1 MRNIIYCLFALIFL
15 NNLGAT
21 NIDESNFLD
30 FLTDKEFLSAE
41 FLQTTFKDG
50 QNRQIKGEIK
60 ANRKGMFKVVYQ
72 EPLNEIISS
81 DGIQLYRLDKEIE
94 QLDISQIDT
103 TLSESPIGIFSS
115 NKEELEDIYEVTQC
129 SNDREQIIC
138 VLNPKYEESF
148 LKEVTIQL
156 TNNELSSLTYVD
168 TFEQIVVIDFTETSW
183 DEIPNNIFSLEIP
196 EGIDVVNH

>member
-94 QLDISQIDT
+94 QLDVSQIDT

>member
-1 MRNIIYCLFALIFL
+1 MRNIIYYLFALIFL

-115 NKEELEDIYEVTQC
+115 KKK
-129 SNDREQIIC
+129 S
-138 VLNPKYEESF
+138 
-148 LKEVTIQL
+148 
-156 TNNELSSLTYVD
+156 
-168 TFEQIVVIDFTETSW
+168 
-183 DEIPNNIFSLEIP
+183 
-196 EGIDVVNH
+196 

>member
-50 QNRQIKGEIK
+50 QNRQIEGEIK

-115 NKEELEDIYEVTQC
+115 KKEELEELFEVTECTISKRQVVC
-129 SNDREQIIC
+129 TIE
-138 VLNPKYEESF
+138 PKAEESF
-148 LKEVTIQL
+148 LKQVTLQL
-156 TNNELSSLTYVD
+156 NDDELRLLSYVD
-168 TFEQIVVIDFTETSW
+168 TFEQKVILDFTYISW
-183 DEIPNNIFSLEIP
+183 DEMPDSEFLLEIP
-196 EGIDVVNH
+196 EGIDVVKH

>member
-1 MRNIIYCLFALIFL
+1 MRNIIYCLFTLIFL

-41 FLQTTFKDG
+41 FSQTTFKDG
-50 QNRQIKGEIK
+50 QKRQIKGEIK

-94 QLDISQIDT
+94 QLDVSQIDA

-115 NKEELEDIYEVTQC
+115 KKEELEELFEVTECTISKQ
-129 SNDREQIIC
+129 QVIC
-138 VLNPKYEESF
+138 TVEPKVEESF
-148 LKEVTIQL
+148 LKRVTLQL
-156 TNNELSSLTYVD
+156 NDDELRTLSYVD
-168 TFEQIVVIDFTETSW
+168 SFEQKVILDFTYISW
-183 DEIPNNIFSLEIP
+183 DEMPDSEFLLEIP
-196 EGIDVVNH
+196 EGIDVVKH